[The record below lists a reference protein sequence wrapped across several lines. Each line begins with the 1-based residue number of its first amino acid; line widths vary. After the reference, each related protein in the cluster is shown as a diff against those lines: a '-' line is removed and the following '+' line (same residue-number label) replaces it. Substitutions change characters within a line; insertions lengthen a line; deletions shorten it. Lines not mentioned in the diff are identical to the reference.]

1 MPVAINIAANLIFG
15 ALIAWVAR
23 RSTTL
28 EESWLNWSSLML
40 FAFEAV
46 LITPATTYLFRFYP
60 HWSTFYV
67 FDPQKFPAIQDWLGW
82 LSLLVI
88 VLNFGAALAGYLMT
102 RSGILN
108 ASTPRMLLPILVGT
122 VLIGLLGTLLYDRIF
137 FVAEYDSFWE
147 GDTAM
152 LLGQTPGIVG
162 VLAYL
167 LSGAFVLW
175 IHIRFGK
182 QGPRFF

>member
-1 MPVAINIAANLIFG
+1 MPVAINIAANLVFG
-15 ALIAWVAR
+15 ASIAWVAR
-23 RSTTL
+23 RSETL
-28 EESWLNWSSLML
+28 QESWLNWSSLML

-88 VLNFGAALAGYLMT
+88 ILNFGAALAGYLMT

-108 ASTPRMLLPILVGT
+108 SSTLRMLLPIVLGT
-122 VLIGLLGTLLYDRIF
+122 LLIGLLGTLLYERVF

-152 LLGQTPGIVG
+152 LLSQAPGIVG
-162 VLAYL
+162 ILVYL
-167 LSGAFVLW
+167 LAGVFVLW
-175 IHIRFGK
+175 IHIRFGR
-182 QGPRFF
+182 QGPSLF

>member
-15 ALIAWVAR
+15 ASIAWVAR
-23 RSTTL
+23 RSQTL
-28 EESWLNWSSLML
+28 HENWLNWSSLML

-67 FDPQKFPAIQDWLGW
+67 FDPQKFPALQDWLGW

-88 VLNFGAALAGYLMT
+88 LLNFGAALLGYLMA
-102 RSGILN
+102 RSGIVSS
-108 ASTPRMLLPILVGT
+108 STSQTILP
-122 VLIGLLGTLLYDRIF
+122 VLIGTAFIGLLSSLLFERVF
-137 FVAEYDSFWE
+137 FIAEYDSFWE

-152 LLGQTPGIVG
+152 LLSQAPGVVG
-162 VLAYL
+162 L
-167 LSGAFVLW
+167 LLYTLSAAFVLW
-175 IHIRFGK
+175 MHVRFGD
-182 QGPRFF
+182 QEPSFF